1 MTRLAGRLL
10 LLAVLA
16 LALACLA
23 VRASD
28 AAPVAKS
35 KTFRHEGTA
44 GRDTTSRDSRS
55 ASNYGGVSASV
66 RARVRREIRRQFPAS
81 EWRWAYCVVGRESG
95 WNPRAVSRTNDHGLF
110 QLNIIHASYFTRAG
124 MWGLRYTIRGGTRM
138 AYLLWRAAGRSPWYG
153 GHRAC

>member
-1 MTRLAGRLL
+1 VTRLAGRLL

-28 AAPVAKS
+28 A
-35 KTFRHEGTA
+35 
-44 GRDTTSRDSRS
+44 
-55 ASNYGGVSASV
+55 SNYGGVSASV
-66 RARVRREIRRQFPAS
+66 REKVRREIRRQFPRT

-110 QLNIIHASYFTRAG
+110 QLNIIHAGYFTRAG
-124 MWGLRYTIRGGTRM
+124 MWHRRYTIRGGVRM
-138 AYLLWRAAGRSPWYG
+138 GYLLWRAQGRSPWYG